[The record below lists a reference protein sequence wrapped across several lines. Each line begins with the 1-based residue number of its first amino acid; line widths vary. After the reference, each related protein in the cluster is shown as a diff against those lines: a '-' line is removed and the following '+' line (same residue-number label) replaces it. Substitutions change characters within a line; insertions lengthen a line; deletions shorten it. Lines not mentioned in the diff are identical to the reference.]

1 MKFNTLTTRILG
13 GLVLGLALGA
23 ALAAANPAWRADA
36 MAWADGLGNV
46 WLDALRMTIIPLV
59 FSLLVIWVAQ
69 AAGTAQAGGIA
80 AKALLAFGAL
90 LLLSATIAAFA
101 TPALLS
107 LWPPPSA
114 AVAALRAA
122 AHMAS
127 AQGGAA
133 AVPPSPPIADWLRS
147 FVPAN
152 PIKAAAEGSMAS
164 IVVFALVFGLAAARQ
179 NAARAAAIFGFFD
192 ATQAAM
198 MTIVGWVLWAAPAGV
213 FLLSLSVG
221 ARLGL
226 SAVGLLGQYVV
237 VVSIMCLLAGA
248 MGLVM
253 ALVGGRVAP
262 GRLFA
267 ALIPVEAMAISTQSS
282 LASMPVMLEATQA
295 LGAPAKVR
303 DLVLPLAVALFRIT
317 SPAGNIAVAIY
328 VAQVYGVAVDP
339 LRLAAGVVVAALVS
353 LGAVGVASSITFFTT
368 LVPIFMAM
376 NLPMELLPLLLPVE
390 TLPDFSRTIGNV
402 TGDVGVTAWAA
413 RWSGAGSKL
422 SAGADQTEAGAA

>member
-1 MKFNTLTTRILG
+1 MKFNTLTTRILA
-13 GLVLGLALGA
+13 GLVLGLAFGA
-23 ALAAANPAWRADA
+23 ALAAADPTWRAEA
-36 MAWADGLGNV
+36 VAWADGLGNV

-59 FSLLVIWVAQ
+59 FSLLVIGVAQ

-90 LLLSATIAAFA
+90 LLLSATIGALA

-114 AVAALRAA
+114 AVAALRAS
-122 AHMAS
+122 AH
-127 AQGGAA
+127 GGAA
-133 AVPPSPPIADWLRS
+133 AVPSSPPIADWLRS

-164 IVVFALVFGLAAARQ
+164 IVVFALVFGLAAAQQ
-179 NAARAAAIFGFFD
+179 NEARRTALFGFFD

-226 SAVGLLGQYVV
+226 SAVGLLGQYVII
-237 VVSIMCLLAGA
+237 VSIMCLLAGA

-253 ALVGGRVAP
+253 ALAGGRVAP

-282 LASMPVMLEATQA
+282 LASMPVMLEATEK

-317 SPAGNIAVAIY
+317 SPAGNVAVAVY
-328 VAQVYGVAVDP
+328 VAHIYGVAVDP
-339 LRLAAGVVVAALVS
+339 LSLAAGVVVAALVS

-376 NLPMELLPLLLPVE
+376 NLPVELLPLLLPVE

-413 RWSGAGSKL
+413 RWSGAGSDTKL
-422 SAGADQTEAGAA
+422 SADSGQARAGVG

>member
-1 MKFNTLTTRILG
+1 MKFNTLTTRILA
-13 GLVLGLALGA
+13 GLVLGLGLGA
-23 ALAAANPAWRADA
+23 ALAAANPGWRPDA
-36 MAWADGLGNV
+36 VVLADGLGNV

-59 FSLLVIWVAQ
+59 FSLLVVGVAQ

-80 AKALLAFGAL
+80 AKALLWFGAL
-90 LLLSATIAAFA
+90 LLVSAAIAAVA

-107 LWPPPSA
+107 VWPPPSA
-114 AVAALRAA
+114 AVAALRAS
-122 AHMAS
+122 AH
-127 AQGGAA
+127 GGAA

-179 NAARAAAIFGFFD
+179 DQPRAAALYGFFD
-192 ATQAAM
+192 AVQAAM
-198 MTIVGWVLWAAPAGV
+198 MTIVGWVLWAAPVGV
-213 FLLSLSVG
+213 LLLSLSVG
-221 ARLGL
+221 AKLGV

-248 MGLVM
+248 MGLPM
-253 ALVGGRVAP
+253 ALLGGRVP
-262 GRLFA
+262 PLRLFS

-282 LASMPVMLEATQA
+282 LASMPVMLEATET
-295 LGAPAKVR
+295 LGVPAKVR
-303 DLVLPLAVALFRIT
+303 DLVMPLAVALFRIT

-328 VAQVYGVAVDP
+328 VAHVYGVPVDP
-339 LRLAAGVVVAALVS
+339 LRLAGGVVVAGLVS

-402 TGDVGVTAWAA
+402 TGHVGVTAWAA
-413 RWSGAGSKL
+413 KWK
-422 SAGADQTEAGAA
+422 GAAETAPGVESR